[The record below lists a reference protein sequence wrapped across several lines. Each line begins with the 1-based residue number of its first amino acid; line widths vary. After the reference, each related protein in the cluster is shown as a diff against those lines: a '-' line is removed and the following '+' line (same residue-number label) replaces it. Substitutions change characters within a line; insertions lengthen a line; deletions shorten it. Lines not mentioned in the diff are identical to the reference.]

1 MRFNIQKTHKNKSKI
16 SIILLV
22 LAFIFVFKFIKKL
35 EPGFWS
41 GVEAYITYKTER
53 IVNDAVIEIFDSENI
68 SYHDLVDL
76 DAINSG
82 EVSALRVNTV
92 QMNILKSNL
101 ANKISED
108 IHEKENEEIVLKLG
122 SIYKSPL
129 FSGIG
134 PDIRIKIHPE
144 NQTIIKFKDSF
155 TQSGINQ
162 VKHTIYLDV
171 TVNLTIT
178 TSISKKTS
186 QFNTTIPVADTV
198 IVGTV
203 PKYYG
208 NSGMNVIGE

>member
-1 MRFNIQKTHKNKSKI
+1 MRFNIQKTHKNRSVFI
-16 SIILLV
+16 IIVVIILI
-22 LAFIFVFKFIKKL
+22 FIFSFSFIKKL

-41 GVEAYITYKTER
+41 GVEAYVTYRTEKA
-53 IVNDAVIEIFDSENI
+53 VNKSVIDVLENI
-68 SYHDLVDL
+68 SYDDLVNL
-76 DAINSG
+76 NSLNSG

-92 QMNILKSNL
+92 KMNILKSEL
-101 ANKISED
+101 SNKITED
-108 IHEKENEEIVLKLG
+108 IMQCENEEIVLKLG

-129 FSGIG
+129 FSGLG
-134 PDIRIKIHPE
+134 PDVRIKIHPE

-178 TSISKKTS
+178 TSMSKKTS
-186 QFNTTIPVADTV
+186 QFNTTIPISDTI

>member
-1 MRFNIQKTHKNKSKI
+1 MRFNIQRTHKKRSLF
-16 SIILLV
+16 IIV
-22 LAFIFVFKFIKKL
+22 LTFIIVFILSMLKKL

-41 GVEAYITYKTER
+41 GVEAYVTYKTER
-53 IVNDAVIEIFDSENI
+53 TVNDAVIDILSEENI
-68 SYHDLVDL
+68 NYYDLVNL
-76 DAINSG
+76 DALNSG

-92 QMNILKSNL
+92 QMNILKSEL
-101 ANKISED
+101 SNKISED
-108 IHEKENEEIVLKLG
+108 IQKDENAEIILKLG

-129 FSGIG
+129 FSGVG
-134 PDIRIKIHPE
+134 PDIRIKIHPA

-162 VKHTIYLDV
+162 VKHTIYLDI

-186 QFNTTIPVADTV
+186 QFNTTIPIADTV

-208 NSGMNVIGE
+208 NPGMDIIGE